1 MELKWAIVKEW
12 RCECDCALVRLV
24 GTEKSRI
31 NGLHTGRAREG
42 AHQPVVDAK
51 SVIDVHT
58 GQKSDRVIDAKFNH
72 ADDTSAGGKKEKRG
86 HISNGLLW

>member
-1 MELKWAIVKEW
+1 MCESSVKCGTEVGH
-12 RCECDCALVRLV
+12 RQRMKVRACALVRLV

-31 NGLHTGRAREG
+31 NGLHTGRARKG

-72 ADDTSAGGKKEKRG
+72 ADDTSAGGKKNI
-86 HISNGLLW
+86 H